1 MSKYTKELDHH
12 LMHPL
17 EDSEAVV
24 ERVLFSNRPVVLIV
38 AVILTC
44 FFAYFASQLKMGA
57 SFEKMLPTSHPY
69 IANYLEN
76 KDEMAGL
83 GNTIRIAVE
92 TTEDDI
98 YSAKFQE
105 TLKLINDEVFFIP
118 GVDRSGLKSIWMP
131 QVRWTEVTE
140 EGFVGGPVIPA
151 DYDGSD
157 VELEKLRENVAKSG
171 SIGSLVANNGKSAI
185 ILAPL
190 YEVNPTTGQPLDYN
204 EFSQK
209 LEKLVRDKY
218 QSDTVKIHITGFA
231 KVMGDLIE
239 GASKVG
245 LFFAGAIAI
254 TLVLMFVFSRCLTGT
269 IVPLVCSLIAVVW
282 QLGLLRL
289 LGFELDPFSML
300 VPFLVFAIAISHGVQ
315 IVNGTATEVGHGYDK
330 GQAARNAFKMLYIP
344 GFIALLSDGIGFI
357 TLMVIDIAVI
367 KELAIAA
374 SLGIATIIITNLILL
389 PVVLSYTGVR
399 ATGDHFNV
407 LEKLWSV
414 LKSFTRPLPAI
425 VTVIGAVTLVIWG
438 LEYSRDLK
446 IGDLDPGAPELRAD
460 SRYNKD
466 NAFIT
471 SNFTTSADLFVIM
484 VKTTNDACVNY
495 ETLTL
500 VEDFQDMVNGIPG
513 VQSSTSMV
521 NVAKRGMIGMNEG
534 NLKWTELP
542 RNTAMM
548 NQSTSGKHVPPGMV
562 NSDCNFIPVVIYLND
577 HKAETLTRVSNAAA
591 TFAQSHNDD
600 NVKFELAAGN
610 AGIEAATNIVIETS
624 QYEMLAWVYGV
635 VALLVLL
642 TFRSFKAVI
651 CIIMPLAMTSILCQA
666 LMTYMGIGVKVA
678 TLPVIALGVGIGV
691 DYGIY
696 IYTKL
701 EYYMK
706 NGETLINA
714 YLHTLRSTGKA
725 VAFTGI
731 TLAIGVGTWAWSPI
745 KFQADLG
752 ILLTFMFLWNM
763 LGALILLP
771 ALARL
776 VLRPKDSKAEAEV
789 TQGDINGDQLGSPD
803 TETRDLV

>member
-1 MSKYTKELDHH
+1 MSKYTEELDHH

-17 EDSEAVV
+17 EDSEALV

-185 ILAPL
+185 ILTPL
-190 YEVNPTTGQPLDYN
+190 YEINPTTRQPLDYN

-209 LEKLVRDKY
+209 LEELVREKY

-254 TLVLMFVFSRCLTGT
+254 TLVLMYVFSRCLTGT
-269 IVPLVCSLIAVVW
+269 IVPLVCSLVAVVW

-315 IVNGTATEVGHGYDK
+315 IVNGTATEVAHDYGK
-330 GQAARNAFKMLYIP
+330 VQAARNAFKMLYIP

-374 SLGIATIIITNLILL
+374 SLGIATIIMTNLILL
-389 PVVLSYTGVR
+389 PIVLSYTGVR

-407 LEKLWSV
+407 LEKLWGV
-414 LKSFTRPLPAI
+414 LKSFTRPVPAI
-425 VTVIGAVTLVIWG
+425 VTVICAVTLVVWA
-438 LEYSRDLK
+438 LEYSRELK

-484 VKTTNDACVNY
+484 VKTTSDACVNY

-591 TFAQSHNDD
+591 AFAQSHNDEH
-600 NVKFELAAGN
+600 VKFELAAGN

-624 QYEMLAWVYGV
+624 QYEMLAWVYSV

-725 VAFTGI
+725 VAFTGL

-776 VLRPKDSKAEAEV
+776 VLRPKDSTAEAKV
-789 TQGDINGDQLGSPD
+789 TQGGVNGDQPGSPD
-803 TETRDLV
+803 MVQRVT

>member
-1 MSKYTKELDHH
+1 MSKHPKKVKSH
-12 LMHPL
+12 LLCPH
-17 EDSEAVV
+17 ENSEQVV
-24 ERVLFSNRPVVLIV
+24 ERILFNNRPVILII
-38 AVILTC
+38 AVILT
-44 FFAYFASQLKMGA
+44 FFLAYFAAQLKMEA
-57 SFEKMLPTSHPY
+57 SFEKMIPTSHPY
-69 IANYLEN
+69 ITNYLDN

-92 TTEDDI
+92 TTGDDI
-98 YSAKFQE
+98 YTAKFQE
-105 TLKLINDEVFFIP
+105 TLKQINDEVFFIP

-131 QVRWTEVTE
+131 KVRWTEVTE
-140 EGFVGGPVIPA
+140 EGFVGGPVIPN

-157 VELEKLRENVAKSG
+157 LELNKLRENVSKSG
-171 SIGSLVANNGKSAI
+171 SIGSLVANNSKSAI

-190 YEVNPTTGQPLDYN
+190 YEINPETGQPLDYN
-204 EFSQK
+204 AFSKK
-209 LEKLVRDKY
+209 LETLVRDKY
-218 QSDTVKIHITGFA
+218 QSDTIKIHITGFA
-231 KVMGDLIE
+231 KVMGDLID

-245 LFFAGAIAI
+245 LFFVGTMII
-254 TLVLMFVFSRCLTGT
+254 TLVLLYIYSRCWTGA
-269 IVPLVCSLIAVVW
+269 IVSLVCSLVAVVW

-289 LGFELDPFSML
+289 LDFELDPYSML

-315 IVNGTATEVGHGYDK
+315 VVNTTATEVGHGYNK
-330 GQAARNAFKMLYIP
+330 NQAVRNAFKMLYIP
-344 GFIALLSDGIGFI
+344 GFIALLSDGMGFI
-357 TLMVIDIAVI
+357 TLMVIDIPVI
-367 KELAIAA
+367 KELAITA
-374 SLGIATIIITNLILL
+374 SLGIATIIVTNLIVL
-389 PVVLSYTGVR
+389 PIVLSYSGVR
-399 ATGDHFNV
+399 AAGDHFNV
-407 LEKLWSV
+407 LEKIWDT
-414 LKSFTRPLPAI
+414 LKSFTRPIPAV
-425 VTVIGAVTLVIWG
+425 VTVFVAVLLMIWG
-438 LEYSRDLK
+438 IEYSRDLK
-446 IGDLDPGAPELRAD
+446 IGDLDAGAPELRAD
-460 SRYNKD
+460 SRYNMD

-471 SNFTTSADLFVIM
+471 NNYTTSADLFVIM
-484 VKTTNDACVNY
+484 VKTTDGACVNY
-495 ETLTL
+495 ETLTMI
-500 VEDFQDMVNGIPG
+500 EDFQDMINGLVG

-521 NVAKRGMIGMNEG
+521 NVAKRGMVGMNEG
-534 NLKWTELP
+534 NFKWAELP
-542 RNTAMM
+542 RNTAIM

-577 HKAETLTRVSNAAA
+577 HKAETLTRIGDAA
-591 TFAQSHNDD
+591 TIFAQAHNND
-600 NVKFELAAGN
+600 NIQFKLAAGN
-610 AGIEAATNIVIETS
+610 AGIEAATNVVIATS

-635 VALLVLL
+635 VAFLVFL

-651 CIIMPLAMTSILCQA
+651 CIIMPLAVTSILCQA

-706 NGETLINA
+706 NGESLTNA

-776 VLRPKDSKAEAEV
+776 TMGQKIKKSQHEHN
-789 TQGDINGDQLGSPD
+789 IHS
-803 TETRDLV
+803 ET